1 MKIFVFKNI
10 IDKIRSDVL
19 CSNNT
24 PTSSFSRRENSV
36 SLQETLQNFQKTIYK
51 IMNKVGDNIILT
63 GLNYEL
69 FYKSILKLSDCFEGI
84 MYKFNQKCISRKTKE
99 YSKWK

>member
-1 MKIFVFKNI
+1 MYYVVI
-10 IDKIRSDVL
+10 IHPRRR
-19 CSNNT
+19 
-24 PTSSFSRRENSV
+24 FSRRENSV